1 MRQMHMTFVA
11 LSVIALMFS
20 TAAVKADLSSP
31 LYVKAKALQN
41 SEQCSDRA
49 VAVLNEYV
57 QADGHWLAANPEIH
71 SRIQRV
77 IGYCASH
84 GFRATGVG
92 SSSPKLP

>member
-1 MRQMHMTFVA
+1 MRQMYMTFVA
-11 LSVIALMFS
+11 LNVVALTLPTASVR
-20 TAAVKADLSSP
+20 ADLSSP
-31 LYVKAKALQN
+31 LYIKAKTLQN

-49 VAVLNEYV
+49 VAGLNEYV
-57 QADGHWLAANPEIH
+57 QADGRWLAANPEVY

-92 SSSPKLP
+92 STAPPLP